1 MSFKVPILRPADEIV
16 AWWKVGLDRRRR
28 FVEVFY
34 SAFED
39 ETHLKD
45 PQRPTLRDVTVVS
58 ITGDTV
64 GPLLQTE
71 QNRLYDDVR
80 ALIGRLLTGTATA
93 QEVADV
99 QGIQALAAA
108 LAVEGVE
115 HLDSDPFDVS
125 AIGVE
130 ESE

>member
-1 MSFKVPILRPADEIV
+1 MSFKIPVNRPSNEIV

-39 ETHLKD
+39 EAHLQD
-45 PQRPTLRDVTVVS
+45 PTRSPLRDITVIS

-64 GPLLQTE
+64 GPLLATE

-99 QGIQALAAA
+99 QGIPALAAA

-125 AIGVE
+125 AIGVS

>member
-1 MSFKVPILRPADEIV
+1 MSFKVPILRPADESV
-16 AWWKVGLDRRRR
+16 AWWKVVLDRRVKI
-28 FVEVFY
+28 VEVFY

-39 ETHLKD
+39 EAHLQD
-45 PQRPTLRDVTVVS
+45 PTRSPLRDITVVS

-80 ALIGRLLTGTATA
+80 ALIGRLLTGAATA

-99 QGIQALAAA
+99 QGIPALAAA

-125 AIGVE
+125 AIGVS